1 MSLPVP
7 SILVIDSGV
16 GALSICEELSRTL
29 PQCRIVYVSDN
40 AYFPYGTKPDQVV
53 KERVP
58 VVVRDC
64 LQKHPCDVI
73 VVACN
78 TMSTIALEE
87 LRSTVKIPVVGVVP
101 AIKPAA
107 QASKT
112 KCIAL
117 LATPA
122 TVRRPYT
129 LQLVKDF
136 ASDCHVIMQ
145 GSTPLVEIA
154 EAKLRGLET
163 SLAAVRFEIA
173 PIFKDAEAHGKKV
186 DHIVLGCTHFP
197 LLKDELNQVVPYPV
211 KWVDSAEAVAQRTKA
226 VMNLPPSS
234 THHDATHV
242 ALFTEQT
249 LAINSL
255 KPALLARKFADVEW
269 LNR

>member
-16 GALSICEELSRTL
+16 GALSICDELTRVL

-40 AYFPYGTKPDQVV
+40 AYFPYGTKPDQLV
-53 KERVP
+53 KDRVP
-58 VVVRDC
+58 TVVRSC
-64 LQKHPCDVI
+64 LQNHPCDVV

-87 LRSTVKIPVVGVVP
+87 LRAAVTIPVVGVVP

-107 QASKT
+107 QASKS

-129 LQLVKDF
+129 LQLVKNF
-136 ASDCHVIMQ
+136 AEDCHVIMQ

-154 EAKLRGLET
+154 EAKLRGLEID
-163 SLAAVRFEIA
+163 LEAVRREVA
-173 PIFKDAEAHGKKV
+173 PIFADADARGMKV
-186 DHIVLGCTHFP
+186 DQIVLGCTHFP
-197 LLKDELNQVVPYPV
+197 LLKAELNMVVPYAV
-211 KWVDSAEAVAQRTKA
+211 TWVDSAGAVAQRTKA
-226 VMNLPPSS
+226 VMNLQLGSEIHHPS
-234 THHDATHV
+234 HV
-242 ALFTEQT
+242 AVFTERT
-249 LAINSL
+249 LAIDSL
-255 KPALLARKFADVEW
+255 RPALIARRFSDIQF
-269 LNR
+269 